1 MLNKLGLKLTRTESK
16 AISGIHGIKKKP
28 VGKYDNLPI
37 TVHGVTV
44 PTNCIVIDTNLYALL
59 VGTAWLSKM
68 LAVIDLKNM
77 CISLSWGKQEA
88 TTVVRC
94 WQQDP
99 PETSDQEES
108 TDEDSEDSDDEEEA
122 YLLQEKP
129 EAVALTM
136 GVSLFPDRLLVGNKY
151 YPRAYMDY
159 LKIRERQKRQPKVLN
174 AYYGLGP
181 ERRCRCGFYLFTDDE
196 QCVDCMEDDEVAAVL
211 EVIPLEEVDTPAPVE
226 RTDLTHPQQC
236 ELKQFLKDN
245 EDMFANDLD
254 ELGRTNF
261 VQHTINTGNAEPI
274 RHTLK
279 QRPKVENEFIENE
292 VRRML
297 KYGLIRPSDS
307 PWAARVVLVA
317 KKNGKLRFCLD
328 YRELNSVTRK
338 DAYPLPR
345 IDDIFDSLGKA
356 RWFTSLDLASGYWQV
371 EVAPEDQPKTA
382 FISACGTFEFNVM
395 PFGLTNAPRTFQR
408 LMDRVLRNEIGKFVH
423 VYLDDI
429 NVFSETFEEHLQ
441 HLAIVFQRLRD
452 AGLRLNPEKCEFVRK
467 SLHFLGHMVSEER
480 LGPDPNKVNKVQDY
494 PVPSMADIRVIG

>member
-1 MLNKLGLKLTRTESK
+1 
-16 AISGIHGIKKKP
+16 
-28 VGKYDNLPI
+28 
-37 TVHGVTV
+37 
-44 PTNCIVIDTNLYALL
+44 
-59 VGTAWLSKM
+59 
-68 LAVIDLKNM
+68 
-77 CISLSWGKQEA
+77 
-88 TTVVRC
+88 
-94 WQQDP
+94 
-99 PETSDQEES
+99 
-108 TDEDSEDSDDEEEA
+108 
-122 YLLQEKP
+122 
-129 EAVALTM
+129 
-136 GVSLFPDRLLVGNKY
+136 
-151 YPRAYMDY
+151 
-159 LKIRERQKRQPKVLN
+159 
-174 AYYGLGP
+174 
-181 ERRCRCGFYLFTDDE
+181 
-196 QCVDCMEDDEVAAVL
+196 
-211 EVIPLEEVDTPAPVE
+211 
-226 RTDLTHPQQC
+226 
-236 ELKQFLKDN
+236 
-245 EDMFANDLD
+245 
-254 ELGRTNF
+254 
-261 VQHTINTGNAEPI
+261 
-274 RHTLK
+274 
-279 QRPKVENEFIENE
+279 VENEFIENE

-467 SLHFLGHMVSEER
+467 SLHFLGHVVSEEG
-480 LGPDPNKVNKVQDY
+480 LGPDPSKVNKVQDY
-494 PVPSMADIRVIG
+494 PVPTNVRDLRGFLGLASYYRRFIHVNDFK